1 MCLTGENHGPEFWVR
16 FNLPEKLLTLE
27 TNSGHEAEANCFKIL
42 GYGRK
47 SAPNLAPLKIMM
59 YTYIF
64 YERKNKMSN
73 KILCQLHLKKPAA
86 ILNNDMKSHDKISY
100 ICRSK
105 YATLRVLKDHY

>member
-64 YERKNKMSN
+64 YERKNKMIN
-73 KILCQLHLKKPAA
+73 KFLCQLHLKNPTA
-86 ILNNDMKSHDKISY
+86 ILNK
-100 ICRSK
+100 
-105 YATLRVLKDHY
+105 